1 MTARSRG
8 GRGRSRSPASLAA
21 GLGLLAL
28 CLSVVTA
35 GLPAGLPSARA
46 QSSVGGERLPGLVSP
61 QARRLI
67 RAAEDSRAVAAP
79 MRHSPRSLP
88 DGLVSLWVQAEGG
101 AATLNA
107 AGLSALAVTPSFAR
121 VTLPATELPRLWRL
135 PGLRRV
141 DGERVLRP
149 RLDRSVP
156 LIGAGALH
164 DLGLRGRGVMIAVV
178 DTGVDFRHPDLRDGA
193 GRTRVSYLLQA
204 GVPRRGRH
212 PELPDSNDMVVYT
225 AADIDAV
232 LEAEAAGKTPTNP
245 ISEKDDSGHGT
256 HVAGIAAGTGLGTGR
271 GQPSGRYVGV
281 APEASLCIVKGTRE
295 NDSFSDIDILFGVRF
310 CADQAEALGM
320 PVVVNLSLGSLGGP
334 HDGGSALEAMLDEI
348 MLARRGSASA
358 TTARL
363 PARLVVAAAG
373 NSGNDDIHAS
383 GRLLDGSHD
392 IAIRV
397 DPANSIAGKT
407 SMVFEIYYEAAA
419 PHTVSG
425 VPELTLELRSPGGR
439 VLRANL
445 GDSVQGRFGGEGDAI
460 IDNSDLTMPSATG
473 PIPLRGGFIL
483 LSSESETTAIKS
495 GTWSLRVI
503 GRTLRY
509 DVWLSDMSAEV
520 SAGLASHLD
529 PDGYVEIPA
538 AASTAI
544 SVGAFRSR
552 LDWVRPSGAK
562 VNYEREL
569 NRVAPFSSA
578 GPVRDGR
585 FAPDILA
592 PGEFIV
598 STLSI
603 DAYPGMPRSVFNTSD
618 GPDYLQ
624 AEDSVHAVLRGTSQA
639 TPHVAGGL
647 ALLLQL
653 RPDLTIAQAR
663 ELLRTTAK
671 TDLALPSFGP
681 RRGFGLLDLKTAVA
695 ALRGSPTALGDVS
708 PLQSDLGSN
717 FDQLTPGYG
726 EAILTVTPRNAA
738 GLPLGPGH
746 QVEIESDA
754 GSFSGPVRWSGGPG
768 ESFGRYERTLKAS
781 GPRGTVAN
789 VVARV
794 DGITLQRRLRLHFVT
809 DGTAVGAPYVLGG
822 CSYAGG
828 SPSGV
833 ALLGPLLG
841 LLFLVARRRAGRA
854 GLWGAMGLCLLA
866 GGAQAACSGP
876 EAGGTTAAPG
886 AAGTSRGSGPSRP
899 RFPVGG
905 DYFWGA
911 AEPLA
916 APSVRIYLSAQYADI
931 FDGQTLVGRSSICSG
946 RRSHRTPGG
955 QYVVTEKIA
964 EHVSNRYGDY
974 VDENGQIVQ
983 ANIDALGTPAPAG
996 TAFRGTKMPYFLR
1009 ILGGIGLHAGPLP
1022 GFPDSHG
1029 CVRFPETI
1037 AQRLFAAAPIGM
1049 PVLIED

>member
-1 MTARSRG
+1 M
-8 GRGRSRSPASLAA
+8 
-21 GLGLLAL
+21 
-28 CLSVVTA
+28 SVP
-35 GLPAGLPSARA
+35 LRY
-46 QSSVGGERLPGLVSP
+46 
-61 QARRLI
+61 
-67 RAAEDSRAVAAP
+67 
-79 MRHSPRSLP
+79 SPRSLP

-101 AATLNA
+101 AAALNA
-107 AGLSALAVTPSFAR
+107 AGLSAQAVTPHFSR
-121 VTLPATELPRLWRL
+121 VTLPTSELPRLWHL
-135 PGLRRV
+135 PGLQRV
-141 DGERVLRP
+141 DSERRLRP
-149 RLDRSVP
+149 LLDRSVP
-156 LIGAGALH
+156 LIGATALH
-164 DLGLRGRGVMIAVV
+164 DLGLRGRGVMIAIV
-178 DTGVDFRHPDLRDGA
+178 DTGVDFRHPDLRDASGH
-193 GRTRVSYLLQA
+193 TRISYLLQA

-225 AADIDAV
+225 AAEIDAV
-232 LEAEAAGKTPTNP
+232 LDAEAAGKTPSLP
-245 ISEKDDSGHGT
+245 IAEKDESGHGT

-271 GQPSGRYVGV
+271 GQPRGRYVGV

-295 NDSFSDIDILFGVRF
+295 NDSFSDIDILVGVRF

-320 PVVVNLSLGSLGGP
+320 PLVANLSLGSLGGP
-334 HDGGSALEAMLDEI
+334 HDGQSALETMLDDI
-348 MLARRGSASA
+348 LTSRRGAGA
-358 TTARL
+358 TTRL
-363 PARLVVAAAG
+363 PARLMVAAAG

-392 IAIRV
+392 IAIKV
-397 DPANSIAGKT
+397 EPANSIAGKT
-407 SMVFEIYYEAAA
+407 SLVFELYYEAAA
-419 PHTVSG
+419 PHSASG
-425 VPELTLELRSPGGR
+425 VPELSLELRSPGGR

-460 IDNSDLTMPSATG
+460 IDNSDTTMPVGSG
-473 PIPLRGGFIL
+473 PPALRGGFIL

-495 GTWSLRVI
+495 GTWSLRI
-503 GRTLRY
+503 LGRTLRY
-509 DVWLSDMSAEV
+509 DLWLSDASADV
-520 SAGLASHLD
+520 SASIGSHLD

-538 AASTAI
+538 AARSAI

-562 VNYEREL
+562 VSYERES

-603 DAYPGMPRSVFNTSD
+603 DAYPGTARSVFTTSD

-624 AEDSVHAVLRGTSQA
+624 AEDGVHAVLRGTSQA

-653 RPDLTIAQAR
+653 RPDLSITQAR
-663 ELLRTTAK
+663 ELLRTTGK
-671 TDLALPSFGP
+671 TDLALPSYGP
-681 RRGFGLLDLKTAVA
+681 RRGFGLLDLKAAVA
-695 ALRGSPTALGDVS
+695 ALRGSPTALGEVS

-726 EAILTVTPRNAA
+726 EAILTVTPRDAN

-746 QVEIESDA
+746 RIEIESDA
-754 GSFSGPVRWSGGPG
+754 GSFTGPVRYTGSPG
-768 ESFGRYERTLKAS
+768 DSFGRYERTLRAS
-781 GPRGTVAN
+781 GPRGTVAT
-789 VVARV
+789 VIARV
-794 DGITLQRRLRLHFVT
+794 DGITLQRRLRLSFVT
-809 DGTAVGAPYVLGG
+809 DGTAVGTPYVLGG
-822 CSYAGG
+822 CSYSASSSSRSSSRSG
-828 SPSGV
+828 SLGLV
-833 ALLGPLLG
+833 MALLLG
-841 LLFLVARRRAGRA
+841 LVGPLRRRYRAVAA
-854 GLWGAMGLCLLA
+854 GLLCLA
-866 GGAQAACSGP
+866 VSSVATACSAPEGGGAGTALQAAPSG
-876 EAGGTTAAPG
+876 
-886 AAGTSRGSGPSRP
+886 RGLGSMRP

-905 DYFWGA
+905 DYFWHGSETP
-911 AEPLA
+911 AEP
-916 APSVRIYLSAQYADI
+916 SVHIYLAAQYADI
-931 FDGQTLVGRSSICSG
+931 FDGATLVGRSSICSG
-946 RRSHRTPGG
+946 RRSHRTPAGK
-955 QYVVTEKIA
+955 YNVTEKIA

-983 ANIDALGTPAPAG
+983 ANIDALGTPVPPG

-1029 CVRFPETI
+1029 CIRFPETI
-1037 AQRLFAAAPIGM
+1037 AQRLFGAASVGM

>member
-1 MTARSRG
+1 MTPSVRQRREPRPLRSHGPQRAAVLG
-8 GRGRSRSPASLAA
+8 G
-21 GLGLLAL
+21 LAL
-28 CLSVVTA
+28 LLSAV
-35 GLPAGLPSARA
+35 PSLWA
-46 QSSVGGERLPGLVSP
+46 QMRPVAEPLPGLFSP
-61 QARRLI
+61 HARRLI
-67 RAAEDSRAVAAP
+67 SGAQDRRVAAAA
-79 MRHSPRSLP
+79 MQHSPRSQP
-88 DGLVSLWVQAEGG
+88 DGLLSLWVQAEGG
-101 AATLNA
+101 AAALNA
-107 AGLSALAVTPSFAR
+107 AGLAAQEVTPSFAR
-121 VTLPATELPRLWRL
+121 VTLPPSELRRLWRL

-156 LIGAGALH
+156 LIGGKALH
-164 DLGLRGRGVMIAVV
+164 ELGLRGRGVMIAIV
-178 DTGVDFRHPDLRDGA
+178 DTGVDFRHPDLRDAA
-193 GRTRVSYLLQA
+193 GHTRISYLLQA

-225 AADIDAV
+225 AADLDAV
-232 LEAEAAGKTPTNP
+232 LEAEAAGKTPENP
-245 ISEKDDSGHGT
+245 ISEKDESGHGT

-271 GQPSGRYVGV
+271 GQPRGRYVGV

-310 CADQAEALGM
+310 CAEQAEALGM

-348 MLARRGSASA
+348 MTARRGPGA
-358 TTARL
+358 TSRR
-363 PARLVVAAAG
+363 PARLLVAAAG

-397 DPANSIAGKT
+397 EPANSIAGKT

-419 PHTVSG
+419 PHSTSG
-425 VPELTLELRSPGGR
+425 VPELAVELRSPGGR
-439 VLRANL
+439 VLRAAL

-460 IDNSDLTMPSATG
+460 IDNSDLTPATSSG
-473 PIPLRGGFIL
+473 PVPLRGGFIL
-483 LSSESETTAIKS
+483 LSSESESTAIKS
-495 GTWSLRVI
+495 GTWSLRLI

-520 SAGLASHLD
+520 SASLASHLD

-538 AASTAI
+538 AASSAI

-603 DAYPGMPRSVFNTSD
+603 DAYPGMPRSVFSTAE

-624 AEDSVHAVLRGTSQA
+624 AEDGVHAVLRGTSQA

-653 RPDLTIAQAR
+653 RPDLSIAQAR
-663 ELLRTTAK
+663 ELLRTTGK
-671 TDLALPSFGP
+671 TDLALPSYGP
-681 RRGFGLLDLKTAVA
+681 RRGFGLLDLKAAVA
-695 ALRGSPTALGDVS
+695 ALRGSPTALGEVS

-717 FDQLTPGYG
+717 LDQLIPGYG
-726 EAILTVTPRNAA
+726 EAILTVTPRDAT

-746 QVEIESDA
+746 EVELLSDA
-754 GSFSGPVRWSGGPG
+754 GTFVGPVRYVGSPG
-768 ESFGRYERTLKAS
+768 DSFGRYERRLRAS
-781 GPRGTVAN
+781 GPRGTVAT
-789 VVARV
+789 VVARI

-809 DGTAVGAPYVLGG
+809 EGSAVGAPYVLGG
-822 CSYAGG
+822 CSYAGRATPAAWPL
-828 SPSGV
+828 SLL
-833 ALLGPLLG
+833 ALSLLA
-841 LLFLVARRRAGRA
+841 LVARRRLPLSGTALLGMAAGSW
-854 GLWGAMGLCLLA
+854 LV
-866 GGAQAACSGP
+866 ACSEPEPGGVGSSPGP
-876 EAGGTTAAPG
+876 TNSLRP
-886 AAGTSRGSGPSRP
+886 SGQPRP
-899 RFPVGG
+899 RFPIGG
-905 DYFWGA
+905 DYFWQAG
-911 AEPLA
+911 ELLNS
-916 APSVRIYLSAQYADI
+916 PSVRIYLSAQYADI
-931 FDGQTLVGRSSICSG
+931 FDGPSLVGRSSICSG
-946 RRSHRTPGG
+946 RRSHRTPSGK
-955 QYVVTEKIA
+955 YTVTEKIA
-964 EHVSNRYGDY
+964 EHLSNRYGDY

-983 ANIDALGTPAPAG
+983 ANIDALGSPPPPG
-996 TAFRGTKMPYFLR
+996 TVFRGTKMPYFLR

-1029 CVRFPETI
+1029 CIRFPETI
-1037 AQRLFAAAPIGM
+1037 AQRLYSSASVGM

>member
-1 MTARSRG
+1 M
-8 GRGRSRSPASLAA
+8 
-21 GLGLLAL
+21 
-28 CLSVVTA
+28 
-35 GLPAGLPSARA
+35 
-46 QSSVGGERLPGLVSP
+46 Q
-61 QARRLI
+61 
-67 RAAEDSRAVAAP
+67 
-79 MRHSPRSLP
+79 HSPRSLA
-88 DGLVSLWVQAEGG
+88 DGLVSLWVQADGG
-101 AATLNA
+101 AAALQA
-107 AGLSALAVTPSFAR
+107 AGLPGLSIQAVTPSFAR
-121 VTLPATELPRLWRL
+121 VTLPAGELSRLWRL

-141 DGERVLRP
+141 DGGRVLRP

-156 LIGAGALH
+156 LIGASALH
-164 DLGLRGRGVMIAVV
+164 DLGLRGRGVMIAIV
-178 DTGVDFRHPDLRDGA
+178 DTGVDFRHPDLRDAA
-193 GRTRVSYLLQA
+193 GRTRISYLLQA

-245 ISEKDDSGHGT
+245 IAQRDESGHGT

-271 GQPSGRYVGV
+271 GQPRGRYVGV
-281 APEASLCIVKGTRE
+281 APEASLCVVKGTRE

-334 HDGGSALEAMLDEI
+334 HDGESALEMMLDEI
-348 MLARRGSASA
+348 MTARRGPAA
-358 TTARL
+358 PRRL
-363 PARLVVAAAG
+363 PARLLVAAAG

-392 IAIRV
+392 ITIRV
-397 DPANSIAGKT
+397 DPADSIAGKT
-407 SMVFEIYYEAAA
+407 SMVLEIYYEAAA
-419 PHTVSG
+419 PHTTAG
-425 VPELTLELRSPGGR
+425 VPELTVELRSPGGR

-445 GDSVQGRFGGEGDAI
+445 GDSVQGRFSGEGDAI
-460 IDNSDLTMPSATG
+460 IDNSDLTMPAGGG
-473 PIPLRGGFIL
+473 PAPLRGGFIL
-483 LSSESETTAIKS
+483 LSSENETTAIKS
-495 GTWSLRVI
+495 GKWSLRLI

-538 AASTAI
+538 AARSAI

-578 GPVRDGR
+578 GPVRGGR

-603 DAYPGMPRSVFNTSD
+603 DAYPGTPRSVFNTSD
-618 GPDYLQ
+618 GADYLQ
-624 AEDSVHAVLRGTSQA
+624 AEDGVHAVLRGTSQA

-653 RPDLTIAQAR
+653 RPDLSIAQAR

-681 RRGFGLLDLKTAVA
+681 RRGFGLLDLKMAVA
-695 ALRGSPTALGDVS
+695 ALRGSPTGEGEVS

-726 EAILTVTPRNAA
+726 EAIITVTPRDAT
-738 GLPLGPGH
+738 GRPLGPGH

-754 GSFSGPVRWSGGPG
+754 GAFTGPVRYVGAAGD
-768 ESFGRYERTLKAS
+768 SFGRYERTLLAS
-781 GPRGTVAN
+781 GPRGTVAT
-789 VVARV
+789 VVARI
-794 DGITLQRRLRLHFVT
+794 DGITLQRRLRLYFVT
-809 DGTAVGAPYVLGG
+809 DGSAVGAPFVLGG
-822 CSYAGG
+822 CSYSAGG
-828 SPSGV
+828 TPGLWQV
-833 ALLGPLLG
+833 ALLLALVLAARQRRRLG
-841 LLFLVARRRAGRA
+841 EGGAAFLCLAASSLVAACAGPEP
-854 GLWGAMGLCLLA
+854 
-866 GGAQAACSGP
+866 GGASPGQKPTSSGHSAAQP
-876 EAGGTTAAPG
+876 
-886 AAGTSRGSGPSRP
+886 RP

-905 DYFWGA
+905 DYFWHGA
-911 AEPLA
+911 ETLSS
-916 APSVRIYLSAQYADI
+916 PSVRIYLAAQYADI
-931 FDGQTLVGRSSICSG
+931 FDGPNLIGRSSICSG
-946 RRSHRTPGG
+946 RRSHRTPAG
-955 QYVVTEKIA
+955 QYTVTEKIA

-974 VDENGQIVQ
+974 VDETGQIVQ
-983 ANIDALGTPAPAG
+983 ANIDAMGSPPPPGTV
-996 TAFRGTKMPYFLR
+996 FRGTKMPYFLR

-1022 GFPDSHG
+1022 GYPDSHG
-1029 CVRFPETI
+1029 CIRFPETI
-1037 AQRLFAAAPIGM
+1037 AQRLFAAAAVGM